1 MHVAVKSLLRGATS
15 DISSFLKEGIMMK
28 DFDHANVLALI
39 GVCITRE
46 NQPLVILPFM
56 ANGDVLSYV
65 RDPQNVSYHQ
75 FTCKVKLIVRDTYD

>member
-28 DFDHANVLALI
+28 DFDHPNVLALI

-56 ANGDVLSYV
+56 ANGDLLSYV
-65 RDPQNVSYHQ
+65 RDPINVRQTIQYHN
-75 FTCKVKLIVRDTYD
+75 